1 MSVKF
6 APPEETMALLQE
18 WNPEAI
24 MYDGFNAAIVGVVS
38 RCGTEPLA
46 LYDRAKCI
54 QILMDEGCSHSD
66 AEDYFCFNVEGC
78 WAGPHTPMIASF
90 NLDPV
95 GVRYPV
101 TDLECVAD
109 IGADAEIVFGSH
121 ITGTHDLSSTD
132 VGSGVVD
139 GAAPSGESVGPVDTD

>member
-1 MSVKF
+1 MKRFGLQFLPAIGEGPALAPITMTFF
-6 APPEETMALLQE
+6 ASS
-18 WNPEAI
+18 
-24 MYDGFNAAIVGVVS
+24 GFNAAIVGVVS

-95 GVRYPV
+95 GTRYPV
-101 TDLECVAD
+101 SDLECVTD

-121 ITGTHDLSSTD
+121 ITGTHDLSST
-132 VGSGVVD
+132 GAIFFD
-139 GAAPSGESVGPVDTD
+139 GNVEFYVRLFCY